1 MKYLFFDIECANC
14 FKEQGKICEFGYVE
28 TDEKFNEIASDEY
41 LINPDAP
48 FDWYVMKKML
58 AYPKELYLS
67 KSKYPTYFP
76 QIKALFEDEEIAI
89 FGHTVDADA
98 KYLNDEAKRYNLP
111 FFNYTFYDVK
121 EMYSAYANSKKG
133 VSLEKIGDILGSKNR
148 GHAHRAID
156 DARSTMLAAK
166 KMCETL
172 EMNLMQLT
180 LLCERSVGQT
190 KDGVIS
196 TVAKAEAEQ
205 RRIVMEKEE
214 QTALKFSTK
223 ENTGNSIGDII
234 GEQLQCF
241 NNNAKADNKS

>member
-1 MKYLFFDIECANC
+1 M
-14 FKEQGKICEFGYVE
+14 E

-98 KYLNDEAKRYNLP
+98 KYLNDEAKRYDLP

-172 EMNLMQLT
+172 EMDLIQLT

-196 TVAKAEAEQ
+196 TVAKAETEQ

-241 NNNAKADNKS
+241 NNSGKADNKS